1 MTPPNQ
7 AADQTAREEPRSHA
21 ANAADDSQAVS
32 RIGLGL
38 AALGRPV
45 YLTAGRSDALGAPG
59 DRSIEAMR
67 TRTFE
72 VLDAAW
78 QLGIRF
84 LDLAPSYGHAEVFL
98 GAWLASHP
106 TRRAQLTIS
115 SKWDT
120 SMSLRG
126 TQEPQSM
133 NARSTASRCSRHSGP
148 DSLRPREHPGPLS
161 GPLCN
166 P

>member
-45 YLTAGRSDALGAPG
+45 YLTARRSDALGAPG

-67 TRTFE
+67 GMAR
-72 VLDAAW
+72 LPPDAPRPAHH
-78 QLGIRF
+78 QLQVGIRVCRCGG
-84 LDLAPSYGHAEVFL
+84 PK
-98 GAWLASHP
+98 SHSP
-106 TRRAQLTIS
+106 
-115 SKWDT
+115 
-120 SMSLRG
+120 
-126 TQEPQSM
+126 
-133 NARSTASRCSRHSGP
+133 
-148 DSLRPREHPGPLS
+148 
-161 GPLCN
+161 
-166 P
+166 